1 MGVMKDK
8 CYEIETLFID
18 GLTVIEIATE
28 LEVPTKLVE
37 DVLKTFGVDIR
48 DLQDEP
54 YSPYYGA

>member
-18 GLTVIEIATE
+18 GLTVKEIAIE

>member
-1 MGVMKDK
+1 MGAMKDK
-8 CYEIETLFID
+8 TYEIESMFID
-18 GLTVIEIATE
+18 GMTVKQIAAE
-28 LEVPTKLVE
+28 LEVPAKLVE